1 MSWLGQIW
9 TGIRQRVRREIGF
22 VRIMEWRNDLLM
34 GPAIPRI
41 RWSEDREV
49 ERAKREF
56 ANGMPAATVAVIVPT
71 YKRPEQLLKA
81 IDSILAQT
89 FTDFVVMVIDD
100 GGGLPALPDDPR
112 VHAFSLRRNT
122 GIAGVVRN
130 VGIRTSR
137 SKYVAFL
144 DDDNS
149 WHAGHLEH
157 CIGPLERGA
166 DLVYTAIAR
175 HTLSGRKVDV
185 LSAPFD
191 RRAFTQES
199 WIDTSAIVIRRTD
212 GVYFSR
218 LPRGRHTIPGED
230 WEFVYRLSRRAR
242 VEHIPVVTVDYLVN
256 PESFY
261 TPWTETA
268 TR

>member
-1 MSWLGQIW
+1 
-9 TGIRQRVRREIGF
+9 
-22 VRIMEWRNDLLM
+22 MEWRNNLLM
-34 GPAIPRI
+34 GPAVPGI

-49 ERAKREF
+49 ARAKRELG
-56 ANGMPAATVAVIVPT
+56 AVCPAATIACIVPT

-81 IDSILAQT
+81 IDSILNQT
-89 FTDFVVMVIDD
+89 FTDFVVMVVDD
-100 GGGLPALPDDPR
+100 GGGLPDMPNDPR
-112 VHAFSLRRNT
+112 VHAFSLRKNT

-137 SKYVAFL
+137 SKYIAFL
-144 DDDNS
+144 DDDNA
-149 WHAGHLEH
+149 WHAEHLAH
-157 CIGPLERGA
+157 CIGPLEDGA

-175 HTLSGRKVDV
+175 RTLSGREVDV

-199 WIDTSAIVIRRTD
+199 WIDTSAIVIRRTED
-212 GVYFSR
+212 VYFSR

-242 VEHIPVVTVDYLVN
+242 VEHVPVVTVDYLVN
-256 PESFY
+256 PDSFY